1 MNQFKKNK
9 PRSKGIKVLFTEFVN
24 HARFQIQYLD
34 YLYYIKV
41 FFTEEGALVDRTH
54 HVHTLLS

>member
-34 YLYYIKV
+34 YLYYVKV
-41 FFTEEGALVDRTH
+41 CLQRREH
-54 HVHTLLS
+54 